1 MFNVS
6 ELKTKLLLRTQC
18 WVLEYSKTRTGSFSA
33 LKNKKTKV
41 SKNQTC
47 NV

>member
-1 MFNVS
+1 MINVN
-6 ELKTKLLLRTQC
+6 ELKTKLLLKTLC

-33 LKNKKTKV
+33 LKNKKIKI
-41 SKNQTC
+41 SKKS